1 MPFDWNEYLAL
12 AHRLAAAN
20 DDASKRSAISRAYYF
35 VFNIAFARAEATA
48 GTFPGGET
56 SHKLCWDRYERT
68 PDPNCRRLGIE
79 GTRMKRLR
87 VKADYKAADMPR
99 LDDEVRRMLMA
110 AQQFRA
116 SLDALNPR
124 YPLP

>member
-1 MPFDWNEYLAL
+1 MPFDWNEYLVL
-12 AHRLAAAN
+12 ARQLAAAN

-48 GTFPGGET
+48 GRHPKGET
-56 SHKLCWDRYERT
+56 FHKWCWDKYRNT
-68 PDPNCRRLGIE
+68 PDMNCRKLGIDGE
-79 GTRMKRLR
+79 HMKYRR
-87 VKADYKAADMPR
+87 VKVDYKSADIPR
-99 LDDEVRRMLMA
+99 LDDEVRRMLLE

-116 SLDALNPR
+116 NLAALNPR